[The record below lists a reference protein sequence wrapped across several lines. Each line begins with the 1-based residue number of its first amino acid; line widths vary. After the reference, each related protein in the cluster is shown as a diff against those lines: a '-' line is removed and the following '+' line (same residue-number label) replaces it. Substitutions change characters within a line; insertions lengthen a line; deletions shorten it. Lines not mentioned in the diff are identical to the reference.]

1 MKKFLLTILALVTIC
16 AFAGCNDIKPLNP
29 PELGSQSSS
38 ASVNDEDGS
47 AENGGSSESGG
58 NTEGGGSSESGGNT
72 ESGGSSESGGN
83 DDDESLGGTVTE
95 GDGGVDI
102 EFPIPKTL

>member
-58 NTEGGGSSESGGNT
+58 NTEGGGSSESGGN
-72 ESGGSSESGGN
+72 